1 MGSVTLPI
9 IGSIK
14 QMDVLK
20 YMMELD
26 IQYYLVICM
35 MKFVMIVLII
45 ILKKTIDLYNYLPEK
60 VMTYYYVNCQ

>member
-45 ILKKTIDLYNYLPEK
+45 ILKKTELIYIIIYLK
-60 VMTYYYVNCQ
+60 K